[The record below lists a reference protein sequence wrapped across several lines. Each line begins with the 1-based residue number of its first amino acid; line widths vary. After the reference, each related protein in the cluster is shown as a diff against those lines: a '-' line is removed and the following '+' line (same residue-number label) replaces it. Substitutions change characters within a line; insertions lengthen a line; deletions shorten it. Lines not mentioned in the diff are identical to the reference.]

1 MLFFLKLYEPMA
13 QLDLCNRPGNLPVFG
28 GLVSAEV
35 GSFVLQGRSDNGRIS
50 GEETYSRSPNYIR
63 RSETKYELSRAE
75 LSVIEGEFSRRLPVF
90 EFNPGHPF
98 THITTV
104 YFDTAGLELYQGA
117 CRRYDDNL
125 KVRVKEY
132 YYLDPDGRELVY
144 PYCFIEL
151 KQRRDGMVSKQRLR
165 VAKECLADF
174 ISGEDLRD
182 RLRPQPA
189 PGTRD
194 EGVDQDDFD
203 RAYDVLRERLAMTPL
218 RPVSA
223 INYRR
228 RVYQRDEKTLRVTF
242 DDRITVYEPPLNLYC
257 EKAALVASRLGK
269 PVGRTAKLIAEIKCR
284 NLSAGS
290 FPRWLEVILC
300 TLDARSLSKFTTSVN
315 FILNKD
321 QESPR
326 VPGQDGVATRV
337 DGPMEN

>member
-1 MLFFLKLYEPMA
+1 MA
-13 QLDLCNRPGNLPVFG
+13 QLDFCNRPGNLPVFG
-28 GLVSAEV
+28 GIVSAEV
-35 GSFVLQGRSDNGRIS
+35 GSLVLQGRSDNGRIF
-50 GEETYSRSPNYIR
+50 GEEALSRSPNYIR

-75 LSVIEGEFSRRLPVF
+75 LSVLEGEISRRLPVF

-132 YYLDPDGRELVY
+132 YYLDPSGRELVY

-165 VAKECLADF
+165 IDKEHLSDF
-174 ISGEDLRD
+174 IRGEDLRGT
-182 RLRPQPA
+182 LRPQPA

-194 EGVDQDDFD
+194 GGEVPDDFD
-203 RAYDVLRERLAMTPL
+203 RAYDALRERLSVTPL

-228 RVYQRDEKTLRVTF
+228 RVYQRDEKDLRVTF
-242 DDRITVYEPPLNLYC
+242 DDRITVYEPPVNLYC
-257 EKAALVASRLGK
+257 EKAALAASGLGR

-290 FPRWLEVILC
+290 FPHWLEVILC

-321 QESPR
+321 QGSPR

>member
-13 QLDLCNRPGNLPVFG
+13 QLDFCSWRGDLPVFG

-75 LSVIEGEFSRRLPVF
+75 LSVIEGEFSCRLPVF

-104 YFDTAGLELYQGA
+104 YFDTPALELYERA
-117 CRRYDDNL
+117 ARCYDDNL
-125 KVRVKEY
+125 KIRVKEY
-132 YYLDPDGRELVY
+132 YYLDPEGRELVD

-165 VAKECLADF
+165 VAKEYLSDF
-174 ISGEDLRD
+174 IRGEDLRD
-182 RLRPQPA
+182 RLRLQSA
-189 PGTRD
+189 PGARD
-194 EGVDQDDFD
+194 EGEVQDDFD
-203 RAYDVLRERLAMTPL
+203 RAYEALRERLAVTPVK
-218 RPVSA
+218 PVSA

-228 RVYQRDEKTLRVTF
+228 RVYQKDEKDLRVTF
-242 DDRITVYEPPLNLYC
+242 DDQVTVYEPPVNLYC
-257 EKAALVASRLGK
+257 EEAALVASRLGR
-269 PVGRTAKLIAEIKCR
+269 PVGRTAKMIAEIKCR

>member
-1 MLFFLKLYEPMA
+1 MDF
-13 QLDLCNRPGNLPVFG
+13 CSWRGNLLVFG

-50 GEETYSRSPNYIR
+50 GEETYNRSPNYIR

-104 YFDTAGLELYQGA
+104 YFDTPALELYERA
-117 CRRYDDNL
+117 ARCYDDNL
-125 KVRVKEY
+125 KIRVKEY
-132 YYLDPDGRELVY
+132 YYLDPDGRELVD

-151 KQRRDGMVSKQRLR
+151 KQRSDGMVSKQRLR
-165 VAKECLADF
+165 VAKEYLSDF
-174 ISGEDLRD
+174 IRGEDLRD
-182 RLRPQPA
+182 RLRLQSA
-189 PGTRD
+189 PGARD
-194 EGVDQDDFD
+194 EGEVQDDFD
-203 RAYDVLRERLAMTPL
+203 RAYEALRERLAVTPV

-228 RVYQRDEKTLRVTF
+228 RVYQKDEKDLRVTF
-242 DDRITVYEPPLNLYC
+242 DDQVTVYEPPVNLYC
-257 EKAALVASRLGK
+257 EEAALVASRLGR
-269 PVGRTAKLIAEIKCR
+269 PVGRTAKMIAEIKCR

-337 DGPMEN
+337 DGPLEN